1 MKLSKFPLVSV
12 VIPHRGA
19 DEPLRLCIE
28 ALRAQT
34 YPASQFEILIVINEP
49 ISRKPIFELESNEK
63 ILWQPDYYSYAA
75 RNKGIE
81 ASKGSIIALTDS
93 DAIPDS
99 CWIAHG
105 AGALEEGSDM
115 VAGRIELTYSRY
127 PLTPPAC
134 YEKLFAFDQEKNV
147 RFGRAATANLLVKRS
162 TFDTNGLFNGF
173 SESGEDFSWTRR
185 ATQRGARL
193 VFDRN
198 ISVSHPAREA
208 FSELF
213 IKARRVSAGYKSGR
227 RAFARIGSA
236 LSHYVSVY
244 LAPPSRERRKASSGP
259 EMLLGYATSAVVQAV
274 KLWFFVTS
282 PRARKYHQPA
292 NLNGRAGF

>member
-1 MKLSKFPLVSV
+1 MNQSQLPLVSV
-12 VIPHRGA
+12 VIPHRGPDA
-19 DEPLRLCIE
+19 PLKLCIE
-28 ALRAQT
+28 ALRQQT
-34 YPASQFEILIVINEP
+34 YPPSQIEILIVINEFMR
-49 ISRKPIFELESNEK
+49 RKPFFALESNEK

-162 TFDTNGLFNGF
+162 TFETNGLFDQF
-173 SESGEDFSWTRR
+173 SESGEDFSWTQR
-185 ATQRGARL
+185 ATQRGTRL
-193 VFDRN
+193 IFDGDV
-198 ISVSHPAREA
+198 SVSHPAREN
-208 FSELF
+208 FFDLL
-213 IKARRVSAGYKSGR
+213 IKARRVSGGYTAGR
-227 RAFARIGSA
+227 HPFERLASA
-236 LSHYVSVY
+236 TSQYVSVY
-244 LAPPSRERRKASSGP
+244 LVPPSLTKRSASSGR
-259 EMLLGYATSAVVQAV
+259 ELLLGYGTSLLIQVV
-274 KLWFFVTS
+274 KLFFFLQGEI
-282 PRARKYHQPA
+282 H
-292 NLNGRAGF
+292 RAGRSIPQTFVK